1 MISGLKY
8 YRYVDKLKKMGK
20 TIQDF
25 FDNPQYLTRDHMAL
39 LLTWNIF
46 DIIDNKVTEIYL
58 YLCLSK
64 VYEIR
69 IQSINTTKR
78 Y

>member
-8 YRYVDKLKKMGK
+8 YGYVDKLKKMGK

-69 IQSINTTKR
+69 IQSRNTAKR